1 MLDFEEELKKFQK
14 STEIEDLED
23 AIASNDLTDM
33 NDLMFK
39 MYKDMEDFN
48 AAKAYNDSII
58 RPKKIP

>member
-14 STEIEDLED
+14 STEIEGLED

-39 MYKDMEDFN
+39 MFKDMEKN
-48 AAKAYNDSII
+48 
-58 RPKKIP
+58 R